1 MVNGTGLPYVDFDI
15 GESYA
20 GLMDIS
26 NNPDE
31 GQLYFWFFPSP
42 NLAAENEILIW
53 LNGGPGCSS
62 LEGFFQENGPVI
74 WQYGTY
80 KPVQNPWTW
89 VNLTNV
95 VWVEQPVS
103 IATTPTVFSNIVQI
117 GTGFTQGNV
126 TATSEED
133 IAAQFMGFFKNFVD
147 TFMMQ
152 GYTVYI
158 AGESYAG
165 YYVPYFADAFLNAN
179 DTTYYNLSSILVY
192 DGVYSYESI
201 GDNIPTSSFVDFWGP
216 LLDLNTTFVQ
226 QLHNISDACGYTSFL
241 ENNLA
246 FPPKGPLPTPPYPND
261 DNDTCNTWE
270 MVYEAA
276 SLINPCFDIYQ
287 GMFVNT
293 FLPKMY

>member
-1 MVNGTGLPYVDFDI
+1 MAGARELSLTMTEYVVNGSALPHVDFDV

-20 GLMDIS
+20 GLMNITDDS
-26 NNPDE
+26 ED

-42 NLAAENEILIW
+42 NPAAENEILIW

-62 LEGFFQENGPVI
+62 LEGFFQENGPVL

-95 VWVEQPVS
+95 VWVEQP
-103 IATTPTVFSNIVQI
+103 I
-117 GTGFTQGNV
+117 GTGFSQGNV
-126 TATSEED
+126 TAASEED
-133 IAAQFMGFFKNFVD
+133 VAEQFMGFFKNFVD
-147 TFMMQ
+147 TFAMQ

-165 YYVPYFADAFLNAN
+165 YYVPYLADAFLNAN

-192 DGVYSYESI
+192 DGVYSYDSI
-201 GDNIPTSSFVDFWGP
+201 GDNIPTASFVDFWGP
-216 LLDLNTTFVQ
+216 LLDLNASFVE
-226 QLHNISDACGYTSFL
+226 QLHNVSDACGYTSFMDEYL
-241 ENNLA
+241 T
-246 FPPKGPLPTPPYPND
+246 FPPKGPLPTPPNPD
-261 DNDTCNTWE
+261 DKDESCNTWN

-287 GMFVNT
+287 GKLYGQAT
-293 FLPKMY
+293 GL